1 MSPTSGL
8 YNLFVPKRQPPP
20 YNKVAKLV
28 MTVEVETVQI
38 RNVPGGAPVQ
48 PERKYPHYPVVECSV
63 ETVDGD
69 GTVLTS
75 ETTTM
80 NPPPSAG
87 SSWSSSYASS
97 PASSEASNSPEYSS
111 APWPWSRQ
119 KQGKLSESSSSAE
132 SSFPR
137 RSGSFSSVGSFGSG
151 WSSKSVS
158 ESETRVVGV
167 VKSNGKMK
175 MFEGDGVV
183 LDEHLADPTSPASWP
198 EKVRKLAGRGRNIGV
213 VYNAGSPYAGW
224 TMKKNKFTR
233 RERDHPNY
241 RAMHLEEKRKRE
253 EGLMTA

>member
-8 YNLFVPKRQPPP
+8 YNLFVPQRQPPP

-38 RNVPGGAPVQ
+38 RNTQGGAPLQ
-48 PERKYPHYPVVECSV
+48 SERKYPHYPVLERSV
-63 ETVDGD
+63 ETVDGN
-69 GTVLTS
+69 GNVLTG
-75 ETTTM
+75 ETTIM

-97 PASSEASNSPEYSS
+97 PAASEASDSPEYSS

-132 SSFPR
+132 SSWPR

-151 WSSKSVS
+151 WSRSVVS

-167 VKSNGKMK
+167 VKSDGKMK

-198 EKVRKLAGRGRNIGV
+198 EE
-213 VYNAGSPYAGW
+213 
-224 TMKKNKFTR
+224 KNKFTR